1 VPDESHLCVPGS
13 VQAVSDPLTRLRVLI
28 ALVGV
33 EAVAMGALSIYLAYG
48 LLFDRAS
55 TETAFVVT
63 EVVFAALA
71 TAILALLAIGLRRGQ
86 RWAKGGLGVTLQ
98 LFGLPFGVRLAQ
110 FGHWV
115 AAVPTLVVVVAALV
129 LFFGLQQPADPES

>member
-1 VPDESHLCVPGS
+1 
-13 VQAVSDPLTRLRVLI
+13 VSDTAGRLRVLI
-28 ALVGV
+28 ALVGL
-33 EAVAMGALSIYLAYG
+33 EAVAMGGLSVYLAYG

-63 EVVFAALA
+63 EVGFAALA
-71 TAILALLAIGLRRGQ
+71 TAVLALLALGLRRGK
-86 RWAKGGLGVTLQ
+86 RWAQGGLGVTLQ

-129 LFFGLQQPADPES
+129 LFFGLQQPAEPEA